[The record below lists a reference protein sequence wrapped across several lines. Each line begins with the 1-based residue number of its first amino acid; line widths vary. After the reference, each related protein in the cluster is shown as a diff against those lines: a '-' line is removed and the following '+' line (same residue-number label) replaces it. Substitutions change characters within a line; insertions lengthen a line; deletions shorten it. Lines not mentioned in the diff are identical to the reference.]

1 MHLWV
6 GLWRCSIRCA
16 YLSWKRRFFSLT
28 GARQLP
34 CGWRVSH
41 TCTPLC
47 ICHTT
52 FSSACGSLAFSLL
65 NRHKVTYVCLQK
77 MRHNA
82 EMLRCRC
89 RRRSSLK
96 EGGKN
101 RSGSQSLTHINWVVG
116 RRWVAVRKRERDSKA
131 GAERSLKVSGG
142 EAAATLLVQR
152 LADSARR
159 LFGAVVAK
167 NSAIT
172 GEGAKANRSGDCS
185 ETNGNRVFPI
195 IRIV

>member
-1 MHLWV
+1 M
-6 GLWRCSIRCA
+6 
-16 YLSWKRRFFSLT
+16 
-28 GARQLP
+28 
-34 CGWRVSH
+34 
-41 TCTPLC
+41 
-47 ICHTT
+47 
-52 FSSACGSLAFSLL
+52 
-65 NRHKVTYVCLQK
+65 
-77 MRHNA
+77 
-82 EMLRCRC
+82 
-89 RRRSSLK
+89 
-96 EGGKN
+96 
-101 RSGSQSLTHINWVVG
+101 
-116 RRWVAVRKRERDSKA
+116 
-131 GAERSLKVSGG
+131 SGG